1 GNHEFSFGVDA
12 LARARSEA
20 GFPWLA
26 ANVVWENG
34 TPAFPA
40 SVVKTVGGLRVGIV
54 GVCTPAV
61 PSLED
66 SANFAGLRFTS
77 PAAAARAE
85 VERLRARKL
94 CDAVVLVAHTG
105 LESDPATDKDQDS
118 GIPGENVGRALAT
131 GVPGVDA
138 LILGHTHARLESLTL
153 GGTMVTQAGK

>member
-1 GNHEFSFGVDA
+1 MQGSPMEIVWRRGPAQGHEPMMAAMTALGYDAMAVGNHEFSFGVDA

-77 PAAAARAE
+77 AVDAARAE

-118 GIPGENVGRALAT
+118 GIPGENVGRA
-131 GVPGVDA
+131 
-138 LILGHTHARLESLTL
+138 
-153 GGTMVTQAGK
+153 